1 MNQSWEL
8 FLGLFKGGNRDTL
21 SINTPLH
28 CMLRK
33 PIARILDLEITL
45 HNFLMTDEKTDA
57 TM

>member
-1 MNQSWEL
+1 
-8 FLGLFKGGNRDTL
+8 
-21 SINTPLH
+21 
-28 CMLRK
+28 MLRK